1 MRAPKVRAPR
11 LSWRRPVS
19 AHRAVGEAPPVEF
32 ERAMPGRTVAV
43 IVLGGVLLVVDGVL
57 LWSAIGELAS
67 W

>member
-1 MRAPKVRAPR
+1 
-11 LSWRRPVS
+11 
-19 AHRAVGEAPPVEF
+19 
-32 ERAMPGRTVAV
+32 MPGRTVAV